1 MENQESMS
9 TLPLPTSVISPQ
21 KIYEP
26 LLISE
31 ETKDGI
37 SKLAQR
43 ALAARDPFTLIE
55 DGHLK
60 ITTKSA
66 TLEVFVLNRAQRRFL
81 DRIKRLWV
89 EKRIIRINLLKARQL
104 GITTVIEAIIFSLT
118 SYTENTNSLII
129 ADDLDGSNYIFGM
142 SKLYQEQMP
151 EHLLVPEKRSNE
163 KKLEFDGIH
172 SQILIDTS
180 ANPAAGRKYT
190 FRLVHLSEYAFFSN
204 ANLLMDGLSNSV
216 PALPQTIIIK
226 ETTANGLNHFKEE
239 WDAAANGDSDYVN
252 IFLPWYLGD
261 DYRMPVDANF
271 VLGDRALGEVSADE
285 KVLYNLL
292 VAEDVDFIE
301 ERLQWRRWC
310 IRNNCRGY
318 VSIFRQ
324 EYPSTPAEAFV
335 AEEKN
340 VLITSLMLD
349 GLKGLTIHEPKVKRI
364 VSIDPSLGGDEC
376 VFYFIENGK
385 KIEEKILHERDTM
398 KIVGEAVIFMAQN
411 KCDDV
416 IVDCIGIGKGI
427 ADRMN
432 ELKKRVQYFNS
443 AEKANKENDFANMR
457 AEAYWYTME
466 QIRDKKIPEIKDTE
480 LCRQLTTVP
489 FKIMNSKGKII
500 LMVKEWIKKKLGR
513 SPDRADTFVM
523 GIWGLQSVEFWT
535 PASINTKKDPYD
547 VFGDNEPA
555 PRNPMTA

>member
-1 MENQESMS
+1 MA
-9 TLPLPTSVISPQ
+9 Q
-21 KIYEP
+21 K
-26 LLISE
+26 
-31 ETKDGI
+31 
-37 SKLAQR
+37 
-43 ALAARDPFTLIE
+43 ALAVRDPFTLIE

-60 ITTKSA
+60 ITTKAA
-66 TLEVFVLNRAQRRFL
+66 TLEKFVPNRAQRRFL
-81 DRIKRLWV
+81 DRIKRLWL
-89 EKRIIRINLLKARQL
+89 ENRIIRINLLKARQL
-104 GITTVIEAIIFSLT
+104 GLTTMIEAIIFSLT

-142 SKLYQEQMP
+142 SKLYQEQIP
-151 EHLLVPEKRSNE
+151 EHLRIPEKRSNE

-190 FRLVHLSEYAFFSN
+190 FRLVHLSEYAFFAN
-204 ANLLMDGLSNSV
+204 ANELMDGLSNSV
-216 PALPQTIIIK
+216 PALPGTIIIK
-226 ETTANGLNHFKEE
+226 ETTANGLNHFKQE
-239 WDAAANGDSDYVN
+239 WDDAANGASDYVN

-261 DYRMPVDANF
+261 DYRMATDINF
-271 VLGDRALGEVSADE
+271 ILGDRSLGEITNDE
-285 KVLYNLL
+285 KMLYNLL
-292 VAEDVDFIE
+292 AADGIDFIE

-318 VSIFRQ
+318 VTIFRQ

-349 GLKGLTIHEPKVKRI
+349 ALKGLVIHEPKIKRI

-376 VFYFIENGK
+376 VFYFLENGK
-385 KIEEKILHERDTM
+385 KVEEKILHERDTM

-427 ADRMN
+427 ADRLN
-432 ELKKRVQYFNS
+432 ELKKRVQFFNS
-443 AEKANKENDFANMR
+443 SEKANKENDFANMR

-466 QIRDKKIPEIKDTE
+466 QIRDKKIPELKDIE

-489 FKIMNSKGKII
+489 FKILNSKGKII
-500 LMVKEWIKKKLGR
+500 LMPKDWIKKKLGR
-513 SPDRADTFVM
+513 SPDRADTFAM
-523 GIWGLQSVEFWT
+523 GIWGLQAVEFWT
-535 PASINTKKDPYD
+535 PASINAKKDPYD
-547 VFGDNEPA
+547 VFGDNERA

>member
-1 MENQESMS
+1 M
-9 TLPLPTSVISPQ
+9 L
-21 KIYEP
+21 
-26 LLISE
+26 
-31 ETKDGI
+31 
-37 SKLAQR
+37 
-43 ALAARDPFTLIE
+43 ALAAEKALALHDPFTLIE

-60 ITTKSA
+60 ITTKAA
-66 TLEVFVLNRAQRRFL
+66 TLEKFVLNRAQRRFL
-81 DRIKRLWV
+81 SRVKILWD
-89 EKRIIRINLLKARQL
+89 EQRIIRINLLKARQL
-104 GITTVIEAIIFSLT
+104 GLTTLIEAIIFSLT
-118 SYTENTNSLII
+118 SYSENTNSLII
-129 ADDLDGSNYIFGM
+129 ADDLDGSNYIFSM
-142 SKLYQEQMP
+142 SKLYQEQI
-151 EHLLVPEKRSNE
+151 EDHLRIPEKRSNE

-190 FRLVHLSEYAFFSN
+190 FRLVHLSEYAFFEK
-204 ANLLMDGLSNSV
+204 ANDLMDGLSNSV
-216 PALPQTIIIK
+216 PALPRTIIIK

-239 WDAAANGDSDYVN
+239 WDAAANGESDYVN
-252 IFLPWYLGD
+252 IFLAWFLGD
-261 DYRMPVDANF
+261 DYRMAVDNSF
-271 VLGDRALGEVSADE
+271 VLGDRSLGDVSADE
-285 KVLYNLL
+285 KMIYNLL
-292 VAEDVDFIE
+292 IQEGVDFIE

-318 VSIFRQ
+318 VTIFRQ
-324 EYPSTPAEAFV
+324 EYPSTPTEAFV

-349 GLKGLTIHEPKVKRI
+349 GLKGLNIHEPKIKRI

-376 VFYFIENGK
+376 VFYCIENGK
-385 KIEEKILHERDTM
+385 KIDEKILHERDTM

-427 ADRMN
+427 ADRLN

-443 AEKANKENDFANMR
+443 AEKANKEKDFANMR

-466 QIRDKKIPEIKDTE
+466 QIRDKKIPEINDIE

-489 FKIMNSKGKII
+489 FKILNSMGRII
-500 LMVKEWIKKKLGR
+500 LMAKDWIKKKLGR

-523 GIWGLQSVEFWT
+523 GIWGMQSVEFWT
-535 PASINTKKDPYD
+535 PASVNAKKDPYD
-547 VFGDNEPA
+547 VFGNNDQA
-555 PRNPMTA
+555 PRNPMTV

>member
-1 MENQESMS
+1 MM
-9 TLPLPTSVISPQ
+9 
-21 KIYEP
+21 
-26 LLISE
+26 
-31 ETKDGI
+31 
-37 SKLAQR
+37 
-43 ALAARDPFTLIE
+43 ALAAEKALALLDPFSLIE

-60 ITTKSA
+60 ITTKAA
-66 TLEVFVLNRAQRRFL
+66 TLEKFVPNRAQRRFL
-81 DRIKRLWV
+81 DRIKRLWI

-104 GITTVIEAIIFSLT
+104 GLTTMIEAIIFCLT

-151 EHLLVPEKRSNE
+151 EHLRIPEKRSNE
-163 KKLEFDGIH
+163 KKLEFDAIH

-190 FRLVHLSEYAFFSN
+190 FRLVHLSEYAFFAN
-204 ANLLMDGLSNSV
+204 ANVLMDGLSNSV
-216 PALPQTIIIK
+216 PALPQTIILK

-261 DYRMPVDANF
+261 DYRMAIDKNF
-271 VLGDRALGEVSADE
+271 VISDRAFGEISADE
-285 KVLYNLL
+285 KMLYNIL
-292 VAEDVDFIE
+292 AADGVDFIE

-318 VSIFRQ
+318 VTIFRQ
-324 EYPSTPAEAFV
+324 EYPSTPQEAFV

-349 GLKGLTIHEPKVKRI
+349 ALKGLMIHEPKIKRI

-398 KIVGEAVIFMAQN
+398 KIVGEAVVFMAQN
-411 KCDDV
+411 NCDDV
-416 IVDCIGIGKGI
+416 VVDCIGIGKGI
-427 ADRMN
+427 ADRLN

-443 AEKANKENDFANMR
+443 SNTANREEEFKNMR
-457 AEAYWYTME
+457 AESYWHTME
-466 QIRDKKIPEIKDTE
+466 QIRDKKIPEIKDME

-489 FKIMNSKGKII
+489 FKIIISSGKII
-500 LMVKEWIKKKLGR
+500 LFDKAWIKTKLGR
-513 SPDRADTFVM
+513 SPDRADAFTM
-523 GIWGLQSVEFWT
+523 GIWAMQFVEFWT
-535 PASINTKKDPYD
+535 PASINAKKDPYD
-547 VFGDNEPA
+547 VFGDNDPA